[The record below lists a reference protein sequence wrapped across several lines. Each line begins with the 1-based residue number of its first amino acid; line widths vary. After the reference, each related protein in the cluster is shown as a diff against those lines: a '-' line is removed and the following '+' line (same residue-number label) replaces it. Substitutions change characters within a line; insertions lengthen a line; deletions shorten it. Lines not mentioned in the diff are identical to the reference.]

1 MATVSIGD
9 DDSTQPNPFTFAIGG
24 EAELAALAVSGN
36 GAPIADGATTTSA
49 LNGTYLGS
57 QFANIVDAG
66 MSQVFTITNNGTTTL
81 TIGQVTLTQ
90 NAGGAF
96 SVTQQPAQTLAPGAS
111 TTFTLALL
119 PKALGV
125 QSAVVNFTENDP
137 GQVSPFTFA
146 VSGTGVSASANDL
159 VTVDFETTDSNGNVL
174 TSVPVGTSFQL
185 RAVVQDNS
193 GRGVN
198 GGVFEAELNGTYD
211 TYYVSI
217 PSDAKNSVVTFG
229 PDFLNGG
236 YENTQ
241 VPGQIFYTGG
251 FGGIYLPGSSAPQLL
266 FTIPVT
272 ATTAGTDTFTPSVDA
287 VAGAEV
293 AVYGDNNP
301 LALSQLTFVPA
312 TIQITGGQPVMTVTG
327 NGELVDASDSPS
339 PGNATDLGPLAY
351 GGQPLSQTYTI
362 RNSGSGNLTLSN
374 LSIGGANAGD
384 FTITSPPAASVVPGG
399 LTTFTVQFAP
409 TALGTRTATVSF
421 DENDPTQTDPFTFP
435 IQGEALP
442 GLSIAN
448 TQVTVPDDSTLS
460 TTATFTVNLSTAA
473 AQTVTVNFATADG
486 TALAGT
492 DYQATSGTL
501 TFAPGVTSQTI
512 SVTVPG
518 TLYAEP
524 TRQFT
529 VSLSQ
534 PTAGLVTTGS
544 ATGSVLNNNVPSW
557 TNPVTP
563 NDVNGDNT
571 VSPIDALVVIND
583 LNAHGLQVDPPPTDG
598 QHNFLDTNDDGSIT
612 PLDALSVIN
621 QVNTAT
627 AKAQVAV
634 KQAAALQAAAL
645 QAALQSPAG
654 ASAAAGLSGA
664 AVVSPAVT
672 SVAAPAVATGSASA
686 VPAAQLVDLAMAVY
700 NAEDL
705 AAAGA
710 GLSAAFSSGGTGRH
724 AKG

>member
-1 MATVSIGD
+1 M
-9 DDSTQPNPFTFAIGG
+9 
-24 EAELAALAVSGN
+24 
-36 GAPIADGATTTSA
+36 
-49 LNGTYLGS
+49 
-57 QFANIVDAG
+57 
-66 MSQVFTITNNGTTTL
+66 
-81 TIGQVTLTQ
+81 
-90 NAGGAF
+90 
-96 SVTQQPAQTLAPGAS
+96 
-111 TTFTLALL
+111 
-119 PKALGV
+119 
-125 QSAVVNFTENDP
+125 
-137 GQVSPFTFA
+137 
-146 VSGTGVSASANDL
+146 
-159 VTVDFETTDSNGNVL
+159 
-174 TSVPVGTSFQL
+174 
-185 RAVVQDNS
+185 
-193 GRGVN
+193 
-198 GGVFEAELNGTYD
+198 
-211 TYYVSI
+211 
-217 PSDAKNSVVTFG
+217 
-229 PDFLNGG
+229 
-236 YENTQ
+236 
-241 VPGQIFYTGG
+241 
-251 FGGIYLPGSSAPQLL
+251 
-266 FTIPVT
+266 
-272 ATTAGTDTFTPSVDA
+272 
-287 VAGAEV
+287 
-293 AVYGDNNP
+293 
-301 LALSQLTFVPA
+301 
-312 TIQITGGQPVMTVTG
+312 
-327 NGELVDASDSPS
+327 
-339 PGNATDLGPLAY
+339 
-351 GGQPLSQTYTI
+351 
-362 RNSGSGNLTLSN
+362 
-374 LSIGGANAGD
+374 
-384 FTITSPPAASVVPGG
+384 
-399 LTTFTVQFAP
+399 
-409 TALGTRTATVSF
+409 RTATVSF
-421 DENDPTQTDPFTFP
+421 AENDPTQTDPFTFA

-448 TQVTVPDDSTLS
+448 TQVTVPDDSNLS
-460 TTATFTVNLSTAA
+460 TTATFTVSLSTAA

-501 TFAPGVTSQTI
+501 TFAPGVTSRTI

-583 LNAHGLQVDPPPTDG
+583 LNTHGLQVDPPPTDG

-627 AKAQVAV
+627 AQVQAAV
-634 KQAAALQAAAL
+634 KQAAVL

-654 ASAAAGLSGA
+654 LSSTAVLSPAAA
-664 AVVSPAVT
+664 
-672 SVAAPAVATGSASA
+672 SVAAPAVATGNASA